1 MNFLNFDI
9 KKIVVLCCLAL
20 LPLVSINN
28 QRNPLNSEWF
38 NRPFSFVASQLQS
51 SVFSFSE
58 AVRTTTRKYI
68 DLIGIKNLNAEL
80 LLKNQELLARLSSF
94 EELQVE
100 NNALRKLLDFKAN
113 SKMDLVAA
121 EVMSRDLLAD
131 HNTLQISKGTDHGL
145 KNGQAVITA
154 EGVVGYV
161 FRPQAKTS
169 QVMLITDRYAVV
181 DGLVARSR
189 ARGIV
194 EGKSQTHCSFQYVEK
209 SEDVVVG
216 DIIVTSGLDG
226 IFPKG
231 FPVAVVES
239 VENKTYAVSLK
250 VDLRPFVNPDKVERV
265 FVILNSNEQDFS
277 EPAVSVGSL

>member
-1 MNFLNFDI
+1 MNFLNFDL

-20 LPLVSINN
+20 LPLISINN
-28 QRNPLNSEWF
+28 QKNPLNSDWF
-38 NRPFSFVASQLQS
+38 NKPFSFIAGQLQS

-80 LLKNQELLARLSSF
+80 LLKNQELLARLSTY
-94 EELQVE
+94 EELSVE

-113 SKMDLVAA
+113 SKMELVAA

-131 HNTLQISKGTDHGL
+131 HNTIQISKGTDHGL

-154 EGVVGYV
+154 EGVVGYI

-194 EGKSQTHCSFQYVEK
+194 EGKSGTHCSFQYVEK

-216 DIIVTSGLDG
+216 DIIVTSGLDN

-250 VDLRPFVNPDKVERV
+250 VDLRPFVNPDKIERV
-265 FVILNSNEQDFS
+265 FVILNANDQDLS
-277 EPAVSVGSL
+277 QPPVSVGSL